1 MVPGA
6 RTSRDAGQDHRGGYK
21 APSGTNLQPGR
32 FVVITGS
39 GREAIA
45 AAVRNNWD
53 SNEGLR
59 TMVEQGQTAADKTQ
73 RLMLR
78 GAKRLFTQL
87 DLAPVFIIPCLYQVA
102 SPTNDPNSLLAGSS
116 IYEAVQ
122 NLLLATRA
130 LGLGAVLTTFQAG
143 IEPELREL
151 LALPDDTKPAALIPL
166 GFPAANFGPT
176 TRRPV
181 EEVLHWERW
190 AG

>member
-1 MVPGA
+1 
-6 RTSRDAGQDHRGGYK
+6 
-21 APSGTNLQPGR
+21 
-32 FVVITGS
+32 
-39 GREAIA
+39 
-45 AAVRNNWD
+45 
-53 SNEGLR
+53 
-59 TMVEQGQTAADKTQ
+59 MVEQGQTAADKTQ